1 MVIAMISIHDINEPP
16 QNDFLGGPG
25 GIAFAELLCGRRR
38 IVVLGVLVVNGTEQF
53 INCMQ
58 EYLLDFLEACRVAL
72 ANPNEIVNKDIKL
85 G

>member
-1 MVIAMISIHDINEPP
+1 M
-16 QNDFLGGPG
+16 
-25 GIAFAELLCGRRR
+25 
-38 IVVLGVLVVNGTEQF
+38 LGVLVVNGTEQF